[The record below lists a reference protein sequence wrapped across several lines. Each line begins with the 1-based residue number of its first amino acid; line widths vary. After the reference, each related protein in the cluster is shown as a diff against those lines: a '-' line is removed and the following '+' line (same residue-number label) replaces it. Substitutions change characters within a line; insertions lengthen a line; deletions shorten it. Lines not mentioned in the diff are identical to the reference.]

1 MISNDPL
8 YAAGSAWFTTTLFPG
23 TRKCGVAVVT
33 VIVYGPVR
41 VLLIL
46 LIATKWLEN
55 RSTHM
60 APVGAAEGVEA
71 IVYWNVVEV
80 LLVILKE
87 PLNGLSAEPFT
98 SAPAIRTQSFTAR
111 PCGKSVV
118 TVAVVPEK
126 LI

>member
-33 VIVYGPVR
+33 VIVYGPVP

-71 IVYWNVVEV
+71 AGFSFNPVYCRRTVHVDRPKHRSNRP
-80 LLVILKE
+80 I
-87 PLNGLSAEPFT
+87 AE
-98 SAPAIRTQSFTAR
+98 R
-111 PCGKSVV
+111 
-118 TVAVVPEK
+118 
-126 LI
+126 L